1 MELRPVQKD
10 GNVQVK
16 VPLRTVQEGGNK
28 TGRNSLSSAC
38 LLMEDQIEIRVVIA
52 VRHFE

>member
-1 MELRPVQKD
+1 LEIELFYVELRPIQKD

-28 TGRNSLSSAC
+28 TGRNA
-38 LLMEDQIEIRVVIA
+38 
-52 VRHFE
+52 

>member
-1 MELRPVQKD
+1 MELRPIQKD

-28 TGRNSLSSAC
+28 TGRNA
-38 LLMEDQIEIRVVIA
+38 
-52 VRHFE
+52 

>member
-1 MELRPVQKD
+1 VCQKLRRVKHANQLNQFGDLFYMELRPIEKD

-28 TGRNSLSSAC
+28 TGRNA
-38 LLMEDQIEIRVVIA
+38 
-52 VRHFE
+52 